1 MVPIKNALEKLA
13 TELGKTEMNYERLC
27 KDNDVIQVGIFEN
40 TSFIRKIK
48 VKLFI
53 YWQLTL
59 VMKFHEKSL
68 ETTGK
73 VNYR

>member
-53 YWQLTL
+53 YYYQGELTTYARD
-59 VMKFHEKSL
+59 EIS
-68 ETTGK
+68 
-73 VNYR
+73 